1 MRGLEEAMGAASLG
15 LGGVH
20 REVGVLDQLVEF
32 GAVLRRQR
40 DADAGVGREMM
51 AEALIGLP
59 DRLVDAG
66 HEFLDVGAAA
76 DRGLDHR
83 EFVAAEAGDQ
93 VARLD
98 AVLEAGRDRLQ
109 KLVADMMS
117 ERVVDALEFVDVDI
131 EQREL
136 LAADGLAEARAR
148 SVRGTAPGSA
158 GRSARRNARDARSSR
173 RRAGAR

>member
-1 MRGLEEAMGAASLG
+1 MVSARLGAGIHGRLEEAMGAAALG

-20 REVGVLDQLVEF
+20 REIGVLDQLIQI

-59 DRLVDAG
+59 DRRRGCASRIPRRRRVPPTAVWITANSSPPSRAMRSARLEAILDAG
-66 HEFLDVGAAA
+66 RH
-76 DRGLDHR
+76 GL
-83 EFVAAEAGDQ
+83 Q
-93 VARLD
+93 QLI
-98 AVLEAGRDRLQ
+98 
-109 KLVADMMS
+109 ADMVS

-136 LAADGLAEARAR
+136 LAAAAFSSSRSICSRNSTRFGR
-148 SVRGTAPGSA
+148 SVSA
-158 GRSARRNARDARSSR
+158 S
-173 RRAGAR
+173 